1 MPPTQISSKNPN
13 RLNVTEIN
21 LNAGASKRV
30 VDFIEKN
37 YPSTQVKYEAI
48 GDHALITAYNLEQ
61 GDKDKLLL
69 QIKNIYPIEVIESYK
84 EIPKENK

>member
-1 MPPTQISSKNPN
+1 MTPIQFSNKDPH

-37 YPSTQVKYEAI
+37 YPATQVKYEAI
-48 GDHALITAYNLEQ
+48 GDHALITAYNLKQDE
-61 GDKDKLLL
+61 KEKLLIE
-69 QIKNIYPIEVIESYK
+69 IKNIYPIEVIESYK
-84 EIPKENK
+84 EQPKEN